1 MKEKAGSYFLT
12 RQIDRDGS
20 CYLPPTLTRF
30 LGECITRVE
39 SLFGERDKR
48 FTPLGIEIVEGWIGK
63 GDNQDLFPPCLWFP
77 PSDTKNH
84 IIILLHP
91 NVICGEALAK
101 WQVAHESVHLLDPG
115 KHGKASVLEEGIAA
129 WFQNDF
135 APLFGY
141 VDTGSYGNAEG
152 IVKKHKEKIFRAIKE
167 LRADGIRLSDINA
180 PNLEKYGVTSDD
192 AQILASTF
200 SGRHEKD

>member
-1 MKEKAGSYFLT
+1 MKGSYFFT
-12 RQIDRDGS
+12 RQVDYDGS

-39 SLFGERDKR
+39 FLFGERDKR
-48 FTPLGIEIVEGWIGK
+48 FTPLGIEIVEGWSGK
-63 GDNQDLFPPCLWFP
+63 VDNQDLFPPCLWFP
-77 PSDTKNH
+77 PSDTENH

-91 NVICGEALAK
+91 NVICCEALAK
-101 WQVAHESVHLLDPG
+101 WQVAHESAHLLDPG
-115 KHGKASVLEEGIAA
+115 KYGRASVLEEGIAA

-135 APLFGY
+135 APLHKD
-141 VDTGSYGNAEG
+141 VDIGNYEDAEG
-152 IVKKHKEKIFRAIKE
+152 IVKKHKEKIFSAIKK

-180 PNLEKYGVTSDD
+180 PNLEKYGVTSAD

-200 SGRHEKD
+200 